1 MRSKPMNMNN
11 HPEFAVLISTCDA
24 FSDLWDPAMALYR
37 KNWADCPAPILLVT
51 DRGTDRRFPGVETVC
66 AGAGAEMTERLR
78 RAMEQVTAPYVL
90 LTLDDYFLTRPI
102 STEKIRQAL
111 SFMEDEGVDYVRM
124 VPASGHYLRREGASE
139 FPRHRGFYLRCI
151 DTGSY
156 KVSLVPGLWR
166 VSFLRATL
174 EGPPRTAWA
183 YEVSLTETARALNAK
198 CAISNHDEFP
208 YLDVIR
214 KGRLLHRAR
223 RWFVKNGVPLLDREI
238 VPLKT
243 ECSLAVRTFLRHWL
257 PQDLFRRLKAAMSRR
272 GHSFFSD

>member
-1 MRSKPMNMNN
+1 MKNT
-11 HPEFAVLISTCDA
+11 PEFAVLISTCEA
-24 FSDLWDPAMALYR
+24 FSDLWDTGLNLYH

-51 DRGTDRRFPGVETVC
+51 DRGTDRRYPGVETVC

-90 LTLDDYFLTRPI
+90 LTLDDYFLTCPI
-102 STEKIRQAL
+102 STVKIRHAL
-111 SFMEDEGVDYVRM
+111 SFMEEEGVDYVRM
-124 VPASGHYLRREGASE
+124 VPASRHYLHREGAVE
-139 FPRHRGFYLRCI
+139 FSDHKGFYLRRI

-166 VSFLRATL
+166 ASFLRATL

-223 RWFVKNGVPLLDREI
+223 RWFVKNGVPFPDREI

-257 PQDLFRRLKAAMSRR
+257 PQGQFRRLKTAMRR
-272 GHSFFSD
+272 CGHSFFTD